1 MSSAADN
8 DGPSAA
14 PSAAD
19 EYNPDYIDEGEDGN
33 MIDPMYSSSQNFQ
46 HMWVLRR
53 VFWVWSY
60 FSAGWTHC
68 LTFEKKPGNQ
78 ICNCAMRHAGIHSFK
93 VALKNGLLAI
103 LHYNTAV
110 SYVSGGAVCLS
121 CAHLASSYARNKT
134 GTLSTSCTVLYYPTR
149 QWTVTRRA
157 LSNAQER
164 EMDRNCTTGFESIQ
178 SIHPSIQ
185 ELSCPNC
192 LASSSADFSNVVK
205 YKNLF
210 RQR

>member
-121 CAHLASSYARNKT
+121 CAHLASPCALDP
-134 GTLSTSCTVLYYPTR
+134 TLEIRLAHLVLVVQFCITQQDNEQSHDVPLAMHKKEKWIET
-149 QWTVTRRA
+149 A
-157 LSNAQER
+157 LLDSNQF
-164 EMDRNCTTGFESIQ
+164 N
-178 SIHPSIQ
+178 PSIN
-185 ELSCPNC
+185 S
-192 LASSSADFSNVVK
+192 
-205 YKNLF
+205 
-210 RQR
+210 RT